1 MKKMVRVFIVM
12 AVVLL
17 AATTAWAESFTGRV
31 VGISDGDTITV
42 LASGNRQVKVR
53 LYGVDCPESK
63 QAFGTR
69 ARQFTSSQVGGK
81 IVQVHVEDRDRY
93 GRTVGIVTT
102 QNGKVLNRELLAQ
115 GFAWLYSSY
124 CKASFCRDWKALE
137 QKAKKARLG
146 LWADKSPIP
155 PWEFRR
161 AMRSGSAKAQAPRS
175 QAYVTSYSGNTSSG
189 IFHAPSCRY
198 FHCKRCTA
206 TFTSREAAIQAGYR
220 PCKICRP

>member
-1 MKKMVRVFIVM
+1 MRKVTCVLGAMCLVVAM
-12 AVVLL
+12 AT
-17 AATTAWAESFTGRV
+17 AAWAESFTGQV

-42 LASGNRQVKVR
+42 LTSGNRQIKVR

-69 ARQFTSSQVGGK
+69 ARQFTGSQVGGK
-81 IVQVHVEDRDRY
+81 TVQVQVEDRDRY

-102 QNGKVLNRELLAQ
+102 QDGKVLNRELLAQ

-137 QKAKKARLG
+137 QQAQKSKLG
-146 LWADKSPIP
+146 LWVDKSPIP

-161 AMRSGSAKAQAPRS
+161 AMRSGSSKVQDSRKP
-175 QAYVTSYSGNTSSG
+175 AYATSYSGNTSSG
-189 IFHAPSCRY
+189 IFHSPSCKY
-198 FHCKRCTA
+198 FRCKRCTA
-206 TFTSREAAIQAGYR
+206 SFTSRDAAIRAGYR
-220 PCKICRP
+220 PCKICKP